1 VATYVSQ
8 LHKTHRLGLDYYSLY
23 FGTLFAIAI
32 FSLPLMTTL
41 LNAHQHQAMAQTVK
55 NATNN
60 TNVSSAGVHNPPASP
75 LTTNVPNVSKSAP
88 TTTLNTT
95 SPTNVTTT
103 PKDNPPTVSNIT
115 LPINSTK
122 PLKVQFN
129 GSDPD
134 KNDKLTFYIVH
145 QSAHGTLGNV
155 TGDSV
160 TYTPDPAFKDKDNFT
175 YIARD
180 SAGLNSTDIGSV
192 TLKPADHPPTVPN
205 LIISTNGMNPIK
217 LRLNGS
223 DPDKNDKLTFSI
235 VQRPLNGLLSNV
247 TGNSSTYTPNP
258 GFIGLDKFTYRAKD
272 TGGLFS
278 NNGTVSINLSG
289 PPTTTSPNATGPTAP
304 IPTGFFVPLLSTV
317 LVYVAIVA
325 AFMFFPLV
333 YDMCKTYNQNGK
345 PATEATKKGGFPD
358 LARSLMAFGI
368 IIVLAILAFHVLVT
382 ITYNVLPTVINN
394 NLVDIIKSLS
404 TILGGAVSAIIG
416 FYFGQRSIEKNGT
429 TGGSGRPIGGGT
441 VGGGPTVVSTVP
453 SDGSRPVPVD
463 SKITATFS
471 EPVSVEANSFTLK
484 DIKNTSI
491 PGTTSLS
498 PDGKTLEFKPST
510 PSTKLDPSTTYIA
523 TITGVKDLAGNT
535 MSTPK
540 TWKFTTA

>member
-1 VATYVSQ
+1 
-8 LHKTHRLGLDYYSLY
+8 
-23 FGTLFAIAI
+23 
-32 FSLPLMTTL
+32 MTTL
-41 LNAHQHQAMAQTVK
+41 LNAHQHQAMAQTLK
-55 NATNN
+55 NATNNN
-60 TNVSSAGVHNPPASP
+60 TNVSSTGEHNLTTSP
-75 LTTNVPNVSKSAP
+75 LTTNVPNVSKAAP
-88 TTTLNTT
+88 TTTPNAT

-103 PKDNPPTVSNIT
+103 TPKDHPPTVSNIT
-115 LPINSTK
+115 LPINLTK
-122 PLKVQFN
+122 PLKVHFN

-134 KNDKLTFYIVH
+134 KDDKLTFYIVH

-160 TYTPDPAFKDKDNFT
+160 TYTPDPAFKDTDSFT
-175 YIARD
+175 YRARD
-180 SAGLNSTDIGSV
+180 SAGLNSTNIGLV
-192 TLKPADHPPTVPN
+192 TLESANHAPTVPN
-205 LIISTNGMNPIK
+205 MIISTSGMNPIK
-217 LRLNGS
+217 LYLNGS
-223 DPDKNDKLTFSI
+223 DLDKNDKLTFSI
-235 VQRPLNGLLSNV
+235 VQVPLNGLLSNV

-258 GFIGLDKFTYRAKD
+258 GFKGLDKFTYRAKD
-272 TGGLFS
+272 SAGLFS
-278 NNGTVSINLSG
+278 NNGTVSINLSE
-289 PPTTTSPNATGPTAP
+289 PLSTTSPNATGPTAP

-333 YDMCKTYNQNGK
+333 YDMFKTYNQDGK
-345 PATEATKKGGFPD
+345 PANEAPKKGGFPD

-368 IIVLAILAFHVLVT
+368 IIVLAVLAFHVLVT
-382 ITYNVLPTVINN
+382 ITYNVLPPVINN

-429 TGGSGRPIGGGT
+429 TGGAGAPISGGT
-441 VGGGPTVVSTVP
+441 VEGGPTVLSTVP
-453 SDGSRPVPVD
+453 SDGSHPVPVD

-471 EPVSVEANSFTLK
+471 EPVSVEANSFILK
-484 DIKNTSI
+484 DIKNTPI

-498 PDGKTLEFKPST
+498 TDGKTLEFKPST
-510 PSTKLDPSTTYIA
+510 PSTKLDPSTTYVA